1 MMELG
6 LRYGRGLV
14 LLREVAESQ
23 RVSGDYLEQIMA
35 PLRRAGLVN
44 AVRGAKGGYELT
56 RPPSE
61 ITIKQIMDVLEGGFA
76 ALESD
81 KEKQA
86 GLPPKWR
93 DSAASELWRRVE
105 EAANQVLETTTLA
118 DLCERQ
124 LEKERQKAPVY
135 TI

>member
-1 MMELG
+1 MIELG
-6 LRYGRGLV
+6 LRYGRGLA

-23 RVSGDYLEQIMA
+23 RVSADYLEQIMA

-61 ITIKQIMDVLEGGFA
+61 ITVKQIMDVLEGGFGEA
-76 ALESD
+76 ESD
-81 KEKQA
+81 REKQETP
-86 GLPPKWR
+86 PPKMR
-93 DSAASELWRRVE
+93 DSAATELWRKVE
-105 EAANQVLETTTLA
+105 EAANQVLETTTLS

-124 LEKERQKAPVY
+124 LEKEREKAPIY
-135 TI
+135 AI